1 MGIPL
6 KVGIVLMVTLAAAR
20 RTAGQT
26 AAGCAAHDSSA
37 AAYAIRQRLARRVAA
52 TNAGDGAAAGTI
64 WAAGVTGWFPRGAE
78 FTDSAAYRAAELLPS
93 AGPARVSFE
102 IRVDEVAV
110 SGGLAAVHD
119 IWTETRRFPTSAV
132 AVRREIRGSEL
143 WACQPDGSWRIRRW
157 VSAPEHWV
165 RVE

>member
-1 MGIPL
+1 MRIPL
-6 KVGIVLMVTLAAAR
+6 TVGTALVVALAAAR
-20 RTAGQT
+20 STAGQT
-26 AAGCAAHDSSA
+26 AAGCAARDSSA
-37 AAYAIRQRLARRVAA
+37 AASAIRQRLAGWVAE
-52 TNAGDGAAAGTI
+52 TNAGDEAAARTI
-64 WAAGVTGWFPRGAE
+64 WAPGVTGWFPRGAE
-78 FTDSAAYRAAELLPS
+78 FTDSAAYRAAGLLPS

-110 SGGLAAVHD
+110 SGSLAAVHD
-119 IWTETRRFPTSAV
+119 VWTETRRFPTSAV

>member
-37 AAYAIRQRLARRVAA
+37 AAYAI
-52 TNAGDGAAAGTI
+52 
-64 WAAGVTGWFPRGAE
+64 
-78 FTDSAAYRAAELLPS
+78 
-93 AGPARVSFE
+93 
-102 IRVDEVAV
+102 
-110 SGGLAAVHD
+110 
-119 IWTETRRFPTSAV
+119 RRFPTSAV